1 MINAIKK
8 IRIKSKLSHINFFPT
23 IVDSSHLDVFKNK
36 ITHGSKYTVVDV
48 ERNIER
54 SHWEKGGWAARVDL
68 FAKNIAESI
77 EMISDKA
84 LSLSD
89 RRKFLKLVEGARVD
103 AHQNLIQ

>member
-1 MINAIKK
+1 M
-8 IRIKSKLSHINFFPT
+8 
-23 IVDSSHLDVFKNK
+23 
-36 ITHGSKYTVVDV
+36 
-48 ERNIER
+48 
-54 SHWEKGGWAARVDL
+54 DL